1 MKRADSASRSRFEMS
16 TARRFSVR
24 VAVLFLGF
32 AISGCA
38 RNIAVQ
44 PPRPTF
50 AIEVHNTF
58 DVDMLVSYDAGGGI
72 RALGAVT
79 PGATERFV
87 IAVPEAVPIQV
98 TARSSD
104 GGIVAGPFNVS
115 LAADV
120 TQTVTLR

>member
-1 MKRADSASRSRFEMS
+1 MPADTGSRTERPAAFWPL
-16 TARRFSVR
+16 
-24 VAVLFLGF
+24 AVLLLGI
-32 AISGCA
+32 ATSGCA

-104 GGIVAGPFNVS
+104 GGRLAGPFNVS

-120 TQTVTLR
+120 TRTVILR

>member
-1 MKRADSASRSRFEMS
+1 MMRADRASRTRIEV
-16 TARRFSVR
+16 TPGRFSVR
-24 VAVLFLGF
+24 LAVLLLGI
-32 AISGCA
+32 ATIGCA

-104 GGIVAGPFNVS
+104 GSVVAGPFNVS
-115 LAADV
+115 LAPDV
-120 TQTVTLR
+120 TRTVTLR

>member
-1 MKRADSASRSRFEMS
+1 MS